1 MVKFLVAANF
11 LMFGILLWKFK
22 VLPEQIPIFY
32 SKPWGEAQIADVWYI
47 LILPIFMNLMFFV
60 NNQIT
65 KRFFSNQIIFQN
77 IFFVANIVLII
88 GFTVVYMKIL
98 LLIT

>member
-60 NNQIT
+60 NNQIA